1 MSQNI
6 ATSQRLGGVNTKPV
20 KINSVKPVINLIVL
34 SLFPM
39 FMSFPCEEGVSK
51 IMFYSSEILCKN
63 YRLTR
68 YQMSFS
74 YVLIA
79 GELSQMYQD
88 VGWHP
93 AHRYSAGRIGLPG
106 IREVSFVS
114 IAGVLFHTYQ
124 EDLTPLE
131 AGGFDVFQVMPEG
144 LHGLRG
150 W

>member
-1 MSQNI
+1 
-6 ATSQRLGGVNTKPV
+6 
-20 KINSVKPVINLIVL
+20 
-34 SLFPM
+34 
-39 FMSFPCEEGVSK
+39 
-51 IMFYSSEILCKN
+51 
-63 YRLTR
+63 
-68 YQMSFS
+68 MSFS

-114 IAGVLFHTYQ
+114 IAGVLFQMYQ
-124 EDLTPLE
+124 EDLSALE